1 MKKTISTLFTLLL
14 VLVLASCS
22 DSSKEIEGFKF
33 TGKGIFGE
41 IPLMFAENAQKIKE
55 GTIEDD
61 FSKYQ
66 KVMDEHQSFEVEC
79 EVMKG
84 ETITKGIIKFQKECN
99 TYYINHTGGYAR
111 YESRLSED
119 VRGAFDYGERI
130 HICGLDKDGVLVTNY
145 GPHNTYTIKCSIS
158 SYMLKSTKFG
168 ERNYKS
174 RIRKLYDWD
183 RNVKIV
189 VTNDEGLTTLRE
201 KSTEARMNNL
211 TDEEKT
217 IGKGDLA
224 AFELKGSVQ
233 SVVVKTEYDKVRY
246 NFDEEGKLISINGVQ
261 TNEWY
266 QNVERDEQ
274 GRLSAYTEGEYDM
287 VSSFKLVYGKNGF
300 LEKRITNDMGE
311 CVTTYTYNEAGFL
324 TSDHQVGEYTEMGAD
339 KPEKVDMKTTYKY
352 TGIDDHGNWTRRET
366 VPANDTE
373 GPIYE
378 ERSIIY
384 YD

>member
-22 DSSKEIEGFKF
+22 DSSNKEIEGYKF

-41 IPLMFAENAQKIKE
+41 IPSMFAENAQMTKE

-61 FSKYQ
+61 YSKYQ
-66 KVMDEHQSFEVEC
+66 KLLDERESFEVEC

-84 ETITKGIIKFQKECN
+84 KTITKGTINFKKDGNC
-99 TYYINHTGGYAR
+99 YINENGSSAR
-111 YESRLSED
+111 YASTLSED
-119 VRGAFDYGERI
+119 VKGAFDNGEKI
-130 HICGLDKDGVLVTNY
+130 HVCGLDKDGVLITNY
-145 GPHNTYTIKCSIS
+145 GPYNTYTLGGNFSGS
-158 SYMLKSTKFG
+158 GLKSASHG
-168 ERNYKS
+168 ERNYKRYIRRLYNMD
-174 RIRKLYDWD
+174 RI
-183 RNVKIV
+183 VKIV
-189 VTNDEGLTTLRE
+189 VTNDEGMTTICE
-201 KSTEARMNNL
+201 KSAEARMKNL
-211 TDEEKT
+211 TEEEKT

-224 AFELKGSVQ
+224 LFELKGNVQ
-233 SVVVKTEYDKVRY
+233 SAVVITAYDKVRY

-287 VSSFKLVYGKNGF
+287 VLSNKLVYGKNGF

-324 TSDHQVGEYTEMGAD
+324 TSDHLLGEYTEMGAD
-339 KPEKVDMKTTYKY
+339 KPEKLDVKTTYKY

-378 ERSIIY
+378 ERSITY

>member
-41 IPLMFAENAQKIKE
+41 IPLMFAENAQMTKE

-61 FSKYQ
+61 YSKYQ
-66 KVMDEHQSFEVEC
+66 KLLDERESFEVEC

-84 ETITKGIIKFQKECN
+84 KTITKGTINFKKDGNC
-99 TYYINHTGGYAR
+99 YINENGSSAR
-111 YESRLSED
+111 YASTLSED
-119 VRGAFDYGERI
+119 VKGAFDNGEKI
-130 HICGLDKDGVLVTNY
+130 HVCGLDKDGVLITNY
-145 GPHNTYTIKCSIS
+145 GPYNTYTLGGNFSGS
-158 SYMLKSTKFG
+158 GLKSASHG
-168 ERNYKS
+168 ERNYKRYIRRLYNMD
-174 RIRKLYDWD
+174 RI
-183 RNVKIV
+183 VKIV
-189 VTNDEGLTTLRE
+189 VTNDEGMTTICE
-201 KSTEARMNNL
+201 KSAEARMKNL
-211 TDEEKT
+211 TEEEKT

-224 AFELKGSVQ
+224 LFELKGNVQ
-233 SVVVKTEYDKVRY
+233 SAVVITAYDKVRY

-266 QNVERDEQ
+266 QNVERDDQ

-324 TSDHQVGEYTEMGAD
+324 TSDHLLGEYTEMGAD
-339 KPEKVDMKTTYKY
+339 KPEKVDVKTTYKY

-366 VPANDTE
+366 VPADDTE
-373 GPIYE
+373 GPVYE
-378 ERSIIY
+378 ARSIMY

>member
-41 IPLMFAENAQKIKE
+41 IPLMFAENAQMTKE

-61 FSKYQ
+61 YSKYQ
-66 KVMDEHQSFEVEC
+66 KLLDERESFEVEC

-84 ETITKGIIKFQKECN
+84 KTITKGTINFKKDGNC
-99 TYYINHTGGYAR
+99 YINENGSSAR
-111 YESRLSED
+111 YASTLSED
-119 VRGAFDYGERI
+119 VKGAFDNGEKI
-130 HICGLDKDGVLVTNY
+130 HVCGLDKDGVLVTNY
-145 GPHNTYTIKCSIS
+145 GPYNTYTLGGNFSGS
-158 SYMLKSTKFG
+158 GLKSASHG
-168 ERNYKS
+168 ERNYKRYIRRLYNMD
-174 RIRKLYDWD
+174 RI
-183 RNVKIV
+183 VKIV
-189 VTNDEGLTTLRE
+189 VTNDEGMTTICE
-201 KSTEARMNNL
+201 KSAEARMKNL
-211 TDEEKT
+211 TEEEKT

-224 AFELKGSVQ
+224 LFELKGNVQ
-233 SVVVKTEYDKVRY
+233 SAVVITAYDKVRY

-274 GRLSAYTEGEYDM
+274 GRISAYTEGEYDM
-287 VSSFKLVYGKNGF
+287 VSSFELIYGKNGF
-300 LEKRITNDMGE
+300 LEKRINNDMGE
-311 CVTTYTYNEAGFL
+311 CVTTYTYNEAGL
-324 TSDHQVGEYTEMGAD
+324 LASDHLVGEYTEMGAD
-339 KPEKVDMKTTYKY
+339 KPEKVDVKTTYKY

-366 VPANDTE
+366 VPADDTE
-373 GPIYE
+373 GPVYE
-378 ERSIIY
+378 ARSIMY

>member
-1 MKKTISTLFTLLL
+1 MFTLLL
-14 VLVLASCS
+14 VFVLASCS

-55 GTIEDD
+55 GTFEDD
-61 FSKYQ
+61 YSKYQ

-79 EVMKG
+79 DVMKG
-84 ETITKGIIKFQKECN
+84 KTITKGTINFKKDGNC
-99 TYYINHTGGYAR
+99 YINENGSSAR
-111 YESRLSED
+111 YASTLSED
-119 VRGAFDYGERI
+119 VKGAFDNGEKI
-130 HICGLDKDGVLVTNY
+130 HVCGLDKDGVLITNY
-145 GPHNTYTIKCSIS
+145 GPYNTYTLGGNFSGS
-158 SYMLKSTKFG
+158 GLKSASHG
-168 ERNYKS
+168 ERNYKRYIRRLYNMD
-174 RIRKLYDWD
+174 RI
-183 RNVKIV
+183 VKIV
-189 VTNDEGLTTLRE
+189 VTNDEGMTTICE
-201 KSTEARMNNL
+201 KSTEARMKNL
-211 TDEEKT
+211 TEEEKT

-224 AFELKGSVQ
+224 LFELKGNVQ
-233 SVVVKTEYDKVRY
+233 SAVVITAYDKVRY

-274 GRLSAYTEGEYDM
+274 GRISAYTEGEYDM

-324 TSDHQVGEYTEMGAD
+324 TSDHLLGEYTEMGAD
-339 KPEKVDMKTTYKY
+339 KPEKVDVKTTYKY

-366 VPANDTE
+366 VPADDTE
-373 GPIYE
+373 GPVYE
-378 ERSIIY
+378 ARSIMY

>member
-14 VLVLASCS
+14 VFVLASCS

-41 IPLMFAENAQKIKE
+41 IPLMFAENAQMTKE

-61 FSKYQ
+61 YSKYQ
-66 KVMDEHQSFEVEC
+66 KLLDERESFEVEC

-84 ETITKGIIKFQKECN
+84 KTITKGTINFKKDGNC
-99 TYYINHTGGYAR
+99 YINENGSSAR
-111 YESRLSED
+111 YASTLSED
-119 VRGAFDYGERI
+119 VKGAFDNGEKI
-130 HICGLDKDGVLVTNY
+130 HVCGLDKDGVLITNY
-145 GPHNTYTIKCSIS
+145 GPYNTYTLGGNFSGS
-158 SYMLKSTKFG
+158 GLKSASHG
-168 ERNYKS
+168 ERNYKRYIRRLYNMD
-174 RIRKLYDWD
+174 RI
-183 RNVKIV
+183 VKIV
-189 VTNDEGLTTLRE
+189 VTNDEGMTTICE
-201 KSTEARMNNL
+201 KSAEARMKNL
-211 TDEEKT
+211 TEEEKT

-224 AFELKGSVQ
+224 LFELKGNVQ
-233 SVVVKTEYDKVRY
+233 SAVVITAYDKVRY

-287 VSSFKLVYGKNGF
+287 VLSNKLIYGKNGF

-339 KPEKVDMKTTYKY
+339 KPEKVDVKNTYKY
-352 TGIDDHGNWTRRET
+352 KGIDDHGNWTRRET
-366 VPANDTE
+366 VPADDTE
-373 GPIYE
+373 EPIRVV
-378 ERSIIY
+378 RSIIY

>member
-55 GTIEDD
+55 GTFEDD
-61 FSKYQ
+61 YSKYQ
-66 KVMDEHQSFEVEC
+66 KVMDERESFEVEC

-84 ETITKGIIKFQKECN
+84 KTITKGTINFKKDGNC
-99 TYYINHTGGYAR
+99 YINENGSSAR
-111 YESRLSED
+111 YASTLSED
-119 VRGAFDYGERI
+119 VKGAFDNGEKI
-130 HICGLDKDGVLVTNY
+130 HVCGLDKDGVLITNY
-145 GPHNTYTIKCSIS
+145 GPYNTYTLGGNFSGS
-158 SYMLKSTKFG
+158 GLKSASHG
-168 ERNYKS
+168 ERNYKRYIRRLYNMD
-174 RIRKLYDWD
+174 RI
-183 RNVKIV
+183 VKIV
-189 VTNDEGLTTLRE
+189 VTNDEGMTTICE
-201 KSTEARMNNL
+201 KSAEARMKNL
-211 TDEEKT
+211 TEEEKT

-224 AFELKGSVQ
+224 LFELKGNVQ
-233 SVVVKTEYDKVRY
+233 SAVVITAYDKVRY

-287 VSSFKLVYGKNGF
+287 VSSFKLIYGKNGF

-378 ERSIIY
+378 ERSITY

>member
-1 MKKTISTLFTLLL
+1 
-14 VLVLASCS
+14 
-22 DSSKEIEGFKF
+22 
-33 TGKGIFGE
+33 
-41 IPLMFAENAQKIKE
+41 MFAENAQKIKE
-55 GTIEDD
+55 GTFEDD
-61 FSKYQ
+61 YSKYQ

-130 HICGLDKDGVLVTNY
+130 HVCGLDKDGVLVTNY

-183 RNVKIV
+183 RIVKIV

-287 VSSFKLVYGKNGF
+287 VLSNKLIYGKNGF

-339 KPEKVDMKTTYKY
+339 KPEKVDVKNTYKY
-352 TGIDDHGNWTRRET
+352 KGIDDHGNWTRRET
-366 VPANDTE
+366 VPADDTE
-373 GPIYE
+373 EPIRVV
-378 ERSIIY
+378 RSIIY

>member
-41 IPLMFAENAQKIKE
+41 IPLMFAENAQMTKE

-61 FSKYQ
+61 YSKYQ
-66 KVMDEHQSFEVEC
+66 KLLDERESFEVEC

-84 ETITKGIIKFQKECN
+84 KTITKGTINFKKDGNC
-99 TYYINHTGGYAR
+99 YINENGSSAR
-111 YESRLSED
+111 YASTLSED
-119 VRGAFDYGERI
+119 VKGAFDNGEKI
-130 HICGLDKDGVLVTNY
+130 HVCGLDKDGVLITNY
-145 GPHNTYTIKCSIS
+145 GPYNTYTLGGNFSGS
-158 SYMLKSTKFG
+158 GLKSASHG
-168 ERNYKS
+168 ERNYKRYIRRLYNMD
-174 RIRKLYDWD
+174 RI
-183 RNVKIV
+183 VKIV
-189 VTNDEGLTTLRE
+189 VTNDEGMTTICE
-201 KSTEARMNNL
+201 KSAEARMKNL
-211 TDEEKT
+211 TEEEKT

-224 AFELKGSVQ
+224 LFELKGNVQ
-233 SVVVKTEYDKVRY
+233 SAVVITAYDKVRY
-246 NFDEEGKLISINGVQ
+246 NFNEEGKLISINGVQ

-274 GRLSAYTEGEYDM
+274 GRISAYTEGEYDM
-287 VSSFKLVYGKNGF
+287 VLSNKLIYGKNGF

-339 KPEKVDMKTTYKY
+339 KPEKVDVKNTYKY
-352 TGIDDHGNWTRRET
+352 KGIDDHGNWTRRET
-366 VPANDTE
+366 VPADDTE
-373 GPIYE
+373 EPIRVV
-378 ERSIIY
+378 RSIIY

>member
-41 IPLMFAENAQKIKE
+41 IPSMFAENAQMTKE

-61 FSKYQ
+61 YSKYQ
-66 KVMDEHQSFEVEC
+66 KLLDERESFEVEC

-84 ETITKGIIKFQKECN
+84 KTITKGTINFKKDGN
-99 TYYINHTGGYAR
+99 SYINENGSSAR
-111 YESRLSED
+111 YASTLSED
-119 VRGAFDYGERI
+119 VKGAFDNGEKI
-130 HICGLDKDGVLVTNY
+130 HVCGLDKDGVLITNY
-145 GPHNTYTIKCSIS
+145 GPYNTYTLGGNFSGS
-158 SYMLKSTKFG
+158 GLKSASHG
-168 ERNYKS
+168 ERNYKRYIRRLYNMD
-174 RIRKLYDWD
+174 RI
-183 RNVKIV
+183 VKIV
-189 VTNDEGLTTLRE
+189 VTNDEGMTTICE
-201 KSTEARMNNL
+201 KSAEARMKNL
-211 TDEEKT
+211 TEEEKT

-224 AFELKGSVQ
+224 LFELKGNVQ
-233 SVVVKTEYDKVRY
+233 SAVVITAYDKVRY

-274 GRLSAYTEGEYDM
+274 GRISAYTEGEYDM

-339 KPEKVDMKTTYKY
+339 KPEKVDVKTTYKY

-366 VPANDTE
+366 VPADDTE
-373 GPIYE
+373 GPVYE
-378 ERSIIY
+378 ARSIMY

>member
-14 VLVLASCS
+14 VFVLASCS

-55 GTIEDD
+55 GTFEDD
-61 FSKYQ
+61 YSKFQ

-84 ETITKGIIKFQKECN
+84 KTITKGTINFKKDGNC
-99 TYYINHTGGYAR
+99 YINENGSSAR
-111 YESRLSED
+111 YASTLSED
-119 VRGAFDYGERI
+119 VKGALDNGEKI
-130 HICGLDKDGVLVTNY
+130 HVCGLDKDGVLITNY
-145 GPHNTYTIKCSIS
+145 GPYNTYTLGGNFSGS
-158 SYMLKSTKFG
+158 GLKSASHG
-168 ERNYKS
+168 ERNYKRYIRRLYNMD
-174 RIRKLYDWD
+174 RI
-183 RNVKIV
+183 VKIV
-189 VTNDEGLTTLRE
+189 VTNDEGMTTICE
-201 KSTEARMNNL
+201 KSAEARMKNL
-211 TDEEKT
+211 TEEEKT

-224 AFELKGSVQ
+224 LFELKGNVQ
-233 SVVVKTEYDKVRY
+233 SAVVITAYDKVRY

-274 GRLSAYTEGEYDM
+274 GRISAYTEGEYDM

-324 TSDHQVGEYTEMGAD
+324 TSDHLLGEYTEMGAD
-339 KPEKVDMKTTYKY
+339 KPEKVDVKTTYKY

-366 VPANDTE
+366 VPADDTE
-373 GPIYE
+373 GPVYE
-378 ERSIIY
+378 ARSIMY

>member
-41 IPLMFAENAQKIKE
+41 IPSMFAENAQMTKE

-61 FSKYQ
+61 YSKYQ
-66 KVMDEHQSFEVEC
+66 KLLDERESFEVEC

-84 ETITKGIIKFQKECN
+84 KTITKGTINFKKDGNC
-99 TYYINHTGGYAR
+99 YINENGSSAR
-111 YESRLSED
+111 YASTLSED
-119 VRGAFDYGERI
+119 VKGAFDNGEKI
-130 HICGLDKDGVLVTNY
+130 HVCGLDKDGVLITNY
-145 GPHNTYTIKCSIS
+145 GPYNTYTLGGNFSGS
-158 SYMLKSTKFG
+158 GLKSASHG
-168 ERNYKS
+168 ERNYKRYIRRLYNMD
-174 RIRKLYDWD
+174 RI
-183 RNVKIV
+183 VKIV
-189 VTNDEGLTTLRE
+189 VTNDEGMTTICE
-201 KSTEARMNNL
+201 KSAEARMKNL
-211 TDEEKT
+211 TEEEKT

-224 AFELKGSVQ
+224 LFELKGNVQ
-233 SVVVKTEYDKVRY
+233 SAVVITAYDKVRY
-246 NFDEEGKLISINGVQ
+246 NFDEEGKLISINGIQ

-274 GRLSAYTEGEYDM
+274 GRISAYTEGEYDM

-324 TSDHQVGEYTEMGAD
+324 TSDHLLGEYTEMGAD
-339 KPEKVDMKTTYKY
+339 KPEKVDVKTTYKY

-366 VPANDTE
+366 VPADDTE
-373 GPIYE
+373 GPVYE
-378 ERSIIY
+378 ARSIMY

>member
-22 DSSKEIEGFKF
+22 DSFKEIEGFKF

-41 IPLMFAENAQKIKE
+41 IPSMFAENAQKIKE
-55 GTIEDD
+55 GTFEDD
-61 FSKYQ
+61 YSKYQ
-66 KVMDEHQSFEVEC
+66 KLLDERESFEVEC

-84 ETITKGIIKFQKECN
+84 KTITKGTINFKKDGNC
-99 TYYINHTGGYAR
+99 YINENGSSAR
-111 YESRLSED
+111 YASTLSED
-119 VRGAFDYGERI
+119 VKGAFDNGEKI
-130 HICGLDKDGVLVTNY
+130 HVCGLDKDGVLITNY
-145 GPHNTYTIKCSIS
+145 GPYNTYTLGGNFSGS
-158 SYMLKSTKFG
+158 GLKSASHG
-168 ERNYKS
+168 ERNYKRYIRRLYNMD
-174 RIRKLYDWD
+174 RI
-183 RNVKIV
+183 VKIV
-189 VTNDEGLTTLRE
+189 VTNDEGMTTICE
-201 KSTEARMNNL
+201 KSAEARMKNL
-211 TDEEKT
+211 TEEEKT

-224 AFELKGSVQ
+224 LFELKGNVQ
-233 SVVVKTEYDKVRY
+233 SAVVITAYDKVRY

-274 GRLSAYTEGEYDM
+274 GRISAYTEGEYDM
-287 VSSFKLVYGKNGF
+287 VSPFKLVYGKNGF

-324 TSDHQVGEYTEMGAD
+324 TSDHLLGEYTEMGAD
-339 KPEKVDMKTTYKY
+339 KPEKVDVKTTYKY

-366 VPANDTE
+366 VPADDTE
-373 GPIYE
+373 GPVYE
-378 ERSIIY
+378 ARSIMY

>member
-41 IPLMFAENAQKIKE
+41 IPSMFAENAQMTKE

-61 FSKYQ
+61 YSKYQ
-66 KVMDEHQSFEVEC
+66 KLLDERESFEVEC

-84 ETITKGIIKFQKECN
+84 KTITKGTINFKKDGNC
-99 TYYINHTGGYAR
+99 YINENGSSAR
-111 YESRLSED
+111 YASTLSED
-119 VRGAFDYGERI
+119 VKGAFDNGEKI
-130 HICGLDKDGVLVTNY
+130 HVCGLDKDGVLITNY
-145 GPHNTYTIKCSIS
+145 GPYNTYTLGGNFSGS
-158 SYMLKSTKFG
+158 GLKSASHG
-168 ERNYKS
+168 ERNYKRYIRRLYNMD
-174 RIRKLYDWD
+174 RI
-183 RNVKIV
+183 VKIV
-189 VTNDEGLTTLRE
+189 VTNDEGMTTICE
-201 KSTEARMNNL
+201 KSAEARMKNL
-211 TDEEKT
+211 TEEEKT

-224 AFELKGSVQ
+224 LFELKGNVQ
-233 SVVVKTEYDKVRY
+233 SAVVITAYDKVRY

-274 GRLSAYTEGEYDM
+274 GRISAYTEGEYNM

-324 TSDHQVGEYTEMGAD
+324 TSDHLLGEYTEMGAD
-339 KPEKVDMKTTYKY
+339 KPEKVDVKTTYKY

-366 VPANDTE
+366 VPADDTE
-373 GPIYE
+373 GPVYE
-378 ERSIIY
+378 ARSIMY

>member
-41 IPLMFAENAQKIKE
+41 IPSMFAENAQMTKE

-61 FSKYQ
+61 YSKYQ
-66 KVMDEHQSFEVEC
+66 KLLDERESFEVEC

-84 ETITKGIIKFQKECN
+84 KTITKGTINFKKDGNC
-99 TYYINHTGGYAR
+99 YINENGSSAR
-111 YESRLSED
+111 YASTLSED
-119 VRGAFDYGERI
+119 VKGAFDNGEKI
-130 HICGLDKDGVLVTNY
+130 HVCGLDKDGVLITNY
-145 GPHNTYTIKCSIS
+145 GPYNTYTLGGNFSGS
-158 SYMLKSTKFG
+158 GLKSASHG
-168 ERNYKS
+168 ERNYKRYIRRLYNMD
-174 RIRKLYDWD
+174 RI
-183 RNVKIV
+183 VKIV
-189 VTNDEGLTTLRE
+189 VTNDEGMTTICE
-201 KSTEARMNNL
+201 KSAEARMKNL
-211 TDEEKT
+211 TEEEKT

-224 AFELKGSVQ
+224 LFELKGNVQ
-233 SVVVKTEYDKVRY
+233 SAVVITAYDKVRY

-266 QNVERDEQ
+266 QNVERDDQ

-324 TSDHQVGEYTEMGAD
+324 TSDHLLGEYTEMGAD
-339 KPEKVDMKTTYKY
+339 KPEKVDVKTTYKY

-366 VPANDTE
+366 VPADDTE
-373 GPIYE
+373 GPVYE
-378 ERSIIY
+378 ARSIMY

>member
-61 FSKYQ
+61 YSKYQ
-66 KVMDEHQSFEVEC
+66 KLLDERESFEVEC

-84 ETITKGIIKFQKECN
+84 KTITKVTINFKKDGN
-99 TYYINHTGGYAR
+99 SYINENGSSAR
-111 YESRLSED
+111 YASTLSED
-119 VRGAFDYGERI
+119 VKGAFDNGEKI
-130 HICGLDKDGVLVTNY
+130 HVCGLDKDGVLITNY
-145 GPHNTYTIKCSIS
+145 GPYNTYTLGGNFSGS
-158 SYMLKSTKFG
+158 GLKSASHG
-168 ERNYKS
+168 ERNYKRYIRRLYNMD
-174 RIRKLYDWD
+174 RI
-183 RNVKIV
+183 VKIV
-189 VTNDEGLTTLRE
+189 VTNDEGMTTICE
-201 KSTEARMNNL
+201 KSAEARMKNL
-211 TDEEKT
+211 TEEEKT

-224 AFELKGSVQ
+224 LFELKGNVQ
-233 SVVVKTEYDKVRY
+233 SAVVITAYDKVRY
-246 NFDEEGKLISINGVQ
+246 NFDEDGKLISINGVQ

-274 GRLSAYTEGEYDM
+274 GRISAYTEGEYDM

-324 TSDHQVGEYTEMGAD
+324 TSDHLLGEYTEMGAD
-339 KPEKVDMKTTYKY
+339 KPEKVDVKTTYKY

-366 VPANDTE
+366 VPADDTE
-373 GPIYE
+373 GPVYE
-378 ERSIIY
+378 ARSIMY

>member
-61 FSKYQ
+61 YSKYQ

-84 ETITKGIIKFQKECN
+84 ETITKGTINFKKDGNC
-99 TYYINHTGGYAR
+99 YINENGSSAR
-111 YESRLSED
+111 YASTLSED
-119 VRGAFDYGERI
+119 VKGAFDNGEKI
-130 HICGLDKDGVLVTNY
+130 HVCGLDKDGVLITNY
-145 GPHNTYTIKCSIS
+145 GPYNTYTLGGNFSGS
-158 SYMLKSTKFG
+158 GLKSASHG
-168 ERNYKS
+168 ERNYKRYIRRLYNMD
-174 RIRKLYDWD
+174 RI
-183 RNVKIV
+183 VKIV
-189 VTNDEGLTTLRE
+189 VTNDEGMTTICE
-201 KSTEARMNNL
+201 KSAEARMKNL
-211 TDEEKT
+211 TEEEKT

-224 AFELKGSVQ
+224 LFELKGNVQ
-233 SVVVKTEYDKVRY
+233 SAVVITAYDKVRY

-274 GRLSAYTEGEYDM
+274 GRISAYTEGEYDM

-324 TSDHQVGEYTEMGAD
+324 TSDHLLGEYTEMGAD
-339 KPEKVDMKTTYKY
+339 KPEKVDVKTTYKY

-366 VPANDTE
+366 VPADDTE
-373 GPIYE
+373 GPVYE
-378 ERSIIY
+378 ARSIMY

>member
-14 VLVLASCS
+14 MLVLASCS

-41 IPLMFAENAQKIKE
+41 IPSMFAENAQMTKE

-61 FSKYQ
+61 YSKYQ
-66 KVMDEHQSFEVEC
+66 KLLDERESFEVEC

-84 ETITKGIIKFQKECN
+84 KTITKGTINFKKDGN
-99 TYYINHTGGYAR
+99 SYINENGSSAR
-111 YESRLSED
+111 YASTLSED
-119 VRGAFDYGERI
+119 VKGAFDNGEKI
-130 HICGLDKDGVLVTNY
+130 HVCGLDKDGVLITNY
-145 GPHNTYTIKCSIS
+145 GPYNTYTLGGNFSGS
-158 SYMLKSTKFG
+158 GLKSASHG
-168 ERNYKS
+168 ERNYKRYIRRLYNMD
-174 RIRKLYDWD
+174 RI
-183 RNVKIV
+183 VKIV

-201 KSTEARMNNL
+201 KSTEARMKNL

-287 VSSFKLVYGKNGF
+287 VLSNKLIYGKNGF

-339 KPEKVDMKTTYKY
+339 KPEKVDVKNTYKY
-352 TGIDDHGNWTRRET
+352 KGIDDHGNWTRRET
-366 VPANDTE
+366 VPADDTE
-373 GPIYE
+373 EPIRVV
-378 ERSIIY
+378 RSIIY

>member
-41 IPLMFAENAQKIKE
+41 IPSMFAENAQMTKE

-61 FSKYQ
+61 YSKYQ
-66 KVMDEHQSFEVEC
+66 KLLDERESFEVEC

-84 ETITKGIIKFQKECN
+84 KTITKGTINFKKDGNC
-99 TYYINHTGGYAR
+99 YINENGSSAR
-111 YESRLSED
+111 YASTLSED
-119 VRGAFDYGERI
+119 VKGAFDNGEKI
-130 HICGLDKDGVLVTNY
+130 HVCGLDKDGVLITNY
-145 GPHNTYTIKCSIS
+145 GPYNTYTLGGNFSGS
-158 SYMLKSTKFG
+158 GLKSASHG
-168 ERNYKS
+168 ERNYKRYIRRLYNID
-174 RIRKLYDWD
+174 RI
-183 RNVKIV
+183 VKIV
-189 VTNDEGLTTLRE
+189 VTNDEGMTTICE
-201 KSTEARMNNL
+201 KSAEARMKNL
-211 TDEEKT
+211 TEEEKT

-224 AFELKGSVQ
+224 LFELKGNVQ
-233 SVVVKTEYDKVRY
+233 SAVVITAYDKVRY

-274 GRLSAYTEGEYDM
+274 GRISAYTEGEYDM

-324 TSDHQVGEYTEMGAD
+324 TSDHLLGEYTEMGAD
-339 KPEKVDMKTTYKY
+339 KPEKVDVKTTYKY

-366 VPANDTE
+366 VPADDTE
-373 GPIYE
+373 GPVYE
-378 ERSIIY
+378 ARSIMY

>member
-22 DSSKEIEGFKF
+22 NSSKEIEGFKF

-41 IPLMFAENAQKIKE
+41 IPLMFAENAQMTKE

-61 FSKYQ
+61 YSKYQ
-66 KVMDEHQSFEVEC
+66 KLLDERESFEVEC

-84 ETITKGIIKFQKECN
+84 KTITKGTINFKKDGNC
-99 TYYINHTGGYAR
+99 YINENGSSAR
-111 YESRLSED
+111 YASTLSED
-119 VRGAFDYGERI
+119 VKGAFDNGEKI
-130 HICGLDKDGVLVTNY
+130 HVCGLDKDGVLITNY
-145 GPHNTYTIKCSIS
+145 GPYNTYTLGGNFSGS
-158 SYMLKSTKFG
+158 GLKSASHG
-168 ERNYKS
+168 ERNYKRYIRRLYNMD
-174 RIRKLYDWD
+174 RI
-183 RNVKIV
+183 VKIV
-189 VTNDEGLTTLRE
+189 VTNDEGMTTICE
-201 KSTEARMNNL
+201 KSAEARMKNL
-211 TDEEKT
+211 TEEEKT

-224 AFELKGSVQ
+224 LFELKGNVQ
-233 SVVVKTEYDKVRY
+233 SAVVITAYDKVRY

-274 GRLSAYTEGEYDM
+274 GRISAYTEGEYDM
-287 VSSFKLVYGKNGF
+287 VSPFKLVYGKNGF

-324 TSDHQVGEYTEMGAD
+324 TSDHLLGEYTEMGAD
-339 KPEKVDMKTTYKY
+339 KPEKVDVKTTYKY

-366 VPANDTE
+366 VPADDTE
-373 GPIYE
+373 GPVYE
-378 ERSIIY
+378 ARSIMY

>member
-14 VLVLASCS
+14 VFVLASCS

-55 GTIEDD
+55 GTFEDD
-61 FSKYQ
+61 YSKYQ
-66 KVMDEHQSFEVEC
+66 KLLDERESFEVEC

-84 ETITKGIIKFQKECN
+84 KTITKGTINFKKDGNC
-99 TYYINHTGGYAR
+99 YINENGSSAR
-111 YESRLSED
+111 YASTLSED
-119 VRGAFDYGERI
+119 VKGAFDNGEKI
-130 HICGLDKDGVLVTNY
+130 HVCGLDKDGVLITNY
-145 GPHNTYTIKCSIS
+145 GPYNTYTLGGNFSGS
-158 SYMLKSTKFG
+158 GLKSASHG
-168 ERNYKS
+168 ERNYKRYIRRLYNMD
-174 RIRKLYDWD
+174 RI
-183 RNVKIV
+183 VKIV
-189 VTNDEGLTTLRE
+189 VTNDEGMTTICE
-201 KSTEARMNNL
+201 KSAEARMKNL
-211 TDEEKT
+211 TEEEKT

-224 AFELKGSVQ
+224 LFELKGNVQ
-233 SVVVKTEYDKVRY
+233 SAVVITAYDKVRY

-274 GRLSAYTEGEYDM
+274 GRISAYTEGEYDM

-324 TSDHQVGEYTEMGAD
+324 TSDHLLGEYTEMGAD

-378 ERSIIY
+378 EHSITY

>member
-22 DSSKEIEGFKF
+22 DSFKEIEGFKF

-55 GTIEDD
+55 GTFEDD
-61 FSKYQ
+61 YSKYQ
-66 KVMDEHQSFEVEC
+66 KVMDERESFEVEC

-84 ETITKGIIKFQKECN
+84 KTITKGTINFKKDGNC
-99 TYYINHTGGYAR
+99 YINENGSSAR
-111 YESRLSED
+111 YASTLSED
-119 VRGAFDYGERI
+119 VKGAFDNGEKI
-130 HICGLDKDGVLVTNY
+130 HVCGLDKDGVLITNY
-145 GPHNTYTIKCSIS
+145 GPYNTYTLGGNFSGS
-158 SYMLKSTKFG
+158 GLKSASHG
-168 ERNYKS
+168 ERNYKRYIRRLYNMD
-174 RIRKLYDWD
+174 RI
-183 RNVKIV
+183 VKIV
-189 VTNDEGLTTLRE
+189 VTNDEGMTTICE
-201 KSTEARMNNL
+201 KSAEARMKNL
-211 TDEEKT
+211 TEEEKT

-224 AFELKGSVQ
+224 LFELKGNVQ
-233 SVVVKTEYDKVRY
+233 SAVVITAYDKVRY
-246 NFDEEGKLISINGVQ
+246 NFDEEGKLISINGVK

-274 GRLSAYTEGEYDM
+274 GRISAYTEGEYDM

-324 TSDHQVGEYTEMGAD
+324 TSDHLLGEYTEMGAD
-339 KPEKVDMKTTYKY
+339 KPEKVDVKTTYKY

-366 VPANDTE
+366 VPADDTE
-373 GPIYE
+373 GPVYE
-378 ERSIIY
+378 ARSIMY

>member
-61 FSKYQ
+61 YSKYQ
-66 KVMDEHQSFEVEC
+66 KLLDERESFEVEC

-84 ETITKGIIKFQKECN
+84 KTITKGTINFKKDGN
-99 TYYINHTGGYAR
+99 SYINENGSSAR
-111 YESRLSED
+111 YASTLSED
-119 VRGAFDYGERI
+119 VKGAFDNGEKI
-130 HICGLDKDGVLVTNY
+130 HVCGLDKDGVLITNY
-145 GPHNTYTIKCSIS
+145 GPYNTYTLGGNFSGS
-158 SYMLKSTKFG
+158 GLKSASHG
-168 ERNYKS
+168 ERNYKRYIRRLYNMD
-174 RIRKLYDWD
+174 RI
-183 RNVKIV
+183 VKIV
-189 VTNDEGLTTLRE
+189 VTNDEGMTTICE
-201 KSTEARMNNL
+201 KSAEARMKNL
-211 TDEEKT
+211 TEEEKT

-224 AFELKGSVQ
+224 LFELKGNVQ
-233 SVVVKTEYDKVRY
+233 SAVVITAYDKVRY

-274 GRLSAYTEGEYDM
+274 GRISAYTEGEYDM

-339 KPEKVDMKTTYKY
+339 KPEKVDVKNTYKY

-366 VPANDTE
+366 VPADDTE
-373 GPIYE
+373 GPVYE
-378 ERSIIY
+378 ARSIMY

>member
-14 VLVLASCS
+14 VFVLASCS

-55 GTIEDD
+55 GTFEDD
-61 FSKYQ
+61 YSKYQ
-66 KVMDEHQSFEVEC
+66 KLLDERESFEVEC

-84 ETITKGIIKFQKECN
+84 KTITKGTINFKKDGNC
-99 TYYINHTGGYAR
+99 YINENGSSAR
-111 YESRLSED
+111 YASTLSED
-119 VRGAFDYGERI
+119 VKGAFDNGEKI
-130 HICGLDKDGVLVTNY
+130 HVCGLDKDGVLITNY
-145 GPHNTYTIKCSIS
+145 GPYNTYTLGGNFSGS
-158 SYMLKSTKFG
+158 GLKSASHG
-168 ERNYKS
+168 ERNYKRYIRRLYNMD
-174 RIRKLYDWD
+174 RI
-183 RNVKIV
+183 VKIV
-189 VTNDEGLTTLRE
+189 VTNDEGMTTICE
-201 KSTEARMNNL
+201 KSAEARMKNL
-211 TDEEKT
+211 TEEEKT

-224 AFELKGSVQ
+224 LFELKGNVQ
-233 SVVVKTEYDKVRY
+233 SAVVITAYDKVRY

-274 GRLSAYTEGEYDM
+274 GRISAYTEGEYDM

-324 TSDHQVGEYTEMGAD
+324 TSDHLLGEYTEMGAD
-339 KPEKVDMKTTYKY
+339 KPEKVDVKTTYKY

-373 GPIYE
+373 GPVYE
-378 ERSIIY
+378 ARSIMY

>member
-41 IPLMFAENAQKIKE
+41 IPSMFAENAQMTKE

-61 FSKYQ
+61 YSKYQ
-66 KVMDEHQSFEVEC
+66 KLLDERESFEVEC

-84 ETITKGIIKFQKECN
+84 KTITKGTINFKKDGNC
-99 TYYINHTGGYAR
+99 YINENGSSAR
-111 YESRLSED
+111 YASTLSED
-119 VRGAFDYGERI
+119 VKGAFDNGEKI
-130 HICGLDKDGVLVTNY
+130 HVCGLDKDGVLITNY
-145 GPHNTYTIKCSIS
+145 GPYNTYTLGGNFSGS
-158 SYMLKSTKFG
+158 GLKSASHG
-168 ERNYKS
+168 ERNYKRYIRRLYNMD
-174 RIRKLYDWD
+174 RI
-183 RNVKIV
+183 VKIV
-189 VTNDEGLTTLRE
+189 VTNDEGMTTICE
-201 KSTEARMNNL
+201 KSAEARMKNL
-211 TDEEKT
+211 TEEEKT

-224 AFELKGSVQ
+224 LFELKGNVQ
-233 SVVVKTEYDKVRY
+233 SAVVITAYDKVRY

-274 GRLSAYTEGEYDM
+274 GRISAYTEGEYDM

-324 TSDHQVGEYTEMGAD
+324 TSDHLLGEYTEMGAD
-339 KPEKVDMKTTYKY
+339 KPEKVDVKTTYKY

-366 VPANDTE
+366 VPADDTE
-373 GPIYE
+373 GPVYE
-378 ERSIIY
+378 ARSIMY
-384 YD
+384 ND

>member
-41 IPLMFAENAQKIKE
+41 IPSMFAENAQMTKE

-61 FSKYQ
+61 YSKYQ
-66 KVMDEHQSFEVEC
+66 KLLDERESFEVEC

-84 ETITKGIIKFQKECN
+84 KTITKGTINFKKDGNC
-99 TYYINHTGGYAR
+99 YINENGSSAR
-111 YESRLSED
+111 YASTLSED
-119 VRGAFDYGERI
+119 VKGAFDNGEKI
-130 HICGLDKDGVLVTNY
+130 HVCGLDKDGVLITNY
-145 GPHNTYTIKCSIS
+145 GPYNTYTLGGNFSGS
-158 SYMLKSTKFG
+158 GLKSASHG
-168 ERNYKS
+168 ERNYKRYIRRLYNMD
-174 RIRKLYDWD
+174 RI
-183 RNVKIV
+183 VKIV
-189 VTNDEGLTTLRE
+189 VTNDEGMTTICE
-201 KSTEARMNNL
+201 KSAEARMKNL
-211 TDEEKT
+211 TEEEKT

-224 AFELKGSVQ
+224 LFELKGNVQ
-233 SVVVKTEYDKVRY
+233 SAVVITAYDKVRY

-274 GRLSAYTEGEYDM
+274 GRISAYTEGEYDM
-287 VSSFKLVYGKNGF
+287 VSSFKLIYGKNGF
-300 LEKRITNDMGE
+300 LEKRINNDMGE

-324 TSDHQVGEYTEMGAD
+324 TSDHLLGEYTEMGAD

-366 VPANDTE
+366 VPADDTE
-373 GPIYE
+373 GPVYE
-378 ERSIIY
+378 ARSIMY

>member
-55 GTIEDD
+55 GTFEDD
-61 FSKYQ
+61 YSKYQ
-66 KVMDEHQSFEVEC
+66 KVMDERESFEVEC

-84 ETITKGIIKFQKECN
+84 ETITKGTINFKKDGNC
-99 TYYINHTGGYAR
+99 YINENGSSAR
-111 YESRLSED
+111 YASTLSED
-119 VRGAFDYGERI
+119 VKGAFDNGEKI
-130 HICGLDKDGVLVTNY
+130 HVCGLDKDGVLITNY
-145 GPHNTYTIKCSIS
+145 GPYNTYTLGGNFSGS
-158 SYMLKSTKFG
+158 GLKSASHG
-168 ERNYKS
+168 ERNYKRYIRRLYNMD
-174 RIRKLYDWD
+174 RI
-183 RNVKIV
+183 VKIV
-189 VTNDEGLTTLRE
+189 VTNDEGMTTICE
-201 KSTEARMNNL
+201 KSAEARMKNL
-211 TDEEKT
+211 TEEEKT

-224 AFELKGSVQ
+224 LFELKGNVQ
-233 SVVVKTEYDKVRY
+233 SAVVITAYDKVRY

-274 GRLSAYTEGEYDM
+274 GRISAYTEGEYDM
-287 VSSFKLVYGKNGF
+287 VSPFKLVYGKNGF

-324 TSDHQVGEYTEMGAD
+324 TSDHLLGEYTEMGAD
-339 KPEKVDMKTTYKY
+339 KPEKVDVKTTYKY

-366 VPANDTE
+366 VPADDTE
-373 GPIYE
+373 GPVYE
-378 ERSIIY
+378 ARSIMY

>member
-61 FSKYQ
+61 YSKYQ
-66 KVMDEHQSFEVEC
+66 KLLDERESFEVEC

-84 ETITKGIIKFQKECN
+84 KTITKGTINFKKDGN
-99 TYYINHTGGYAR
+99 SYINENGSSAR
-111 YESRLSED
+111 YASTLSED
-119 VRGAFDYGERI
+119 VKGAFDNGEKI
-130 HICGLDKDGVLVTNY
+130 HVCGLDKDGVLITNY
-145 GPHNTYTIKCSIS
+145 GPYNTYTLGGNFSGS
-158 SYMLKSTKFG
+158 GLKSASHG
-168 ERNYKS
+168 ERNYKRYVRRLYNMD
-174 RIRKLYDWD
+174 RI
-183 RNVKIV
+183 VKIV
-189 VTNDEGLTTLRE
+189 VTNDEGMTTICE
-201 KSTEARMNNL
+201 KSAEARMKNL
-211 TDEEKT
+211 TEEEKT

-224 AFELKGSVQ
+224 LFELKGNVQ
-233 SVVVKTEYDKVRY
+233 SAVVITAYDKVRY

-274 GRLSAYTEGEYDM
+274 GRISAYTEGEYDM

-324 TSDHQVGEYTEMGAD
+324 TSDHLLGEYTEMGAD
-339 KPEKVDMKTTYKY
+339 KPEKVDVKTTYKY

-366 VPANDTE
+366 VPADDTE
-373 GPIYE
+373 GPVYE
-378 ERSIIY
+378 ARSIMY

>member
-41 IPLMFAENAQKIKE
+41 IPSMFAENAQMTKE

-61 FSKYQ
+61 YSKYQ
-66 KVMDEHQSFEVEC
+66 KLLDERESFEVEC

-84 ETITKGIIKFQKECN
+84 KTITKGTINFKKDGNC
-99 TYYINHTGGYAR
+99 YINENGSSAR
-111 YESRLSED
+111 YASTLSED
-119 VRGAFDYGERI
+119 VKGAFDNGEKI
-130 HICGLDKDGVLVTNY
+130 HVCGLDKDGVLVTNY
-145 GPHNTYTIKCSIS
+145 GPYNTYTLGGNFSGS
-158 SYMLKSTKFG
+158 GLKSASHG
-168 ERNYKS
+168 ERNYKRYIRRLYNMD
-174 RIRKLYDWD
+174 RI
-183 RNVKIV
+183 VKIV
-189 VTNDEGLTTLRE
+189 VTNDEGMTTICE
-201 KSTEARMNNL
+201 KSAEARMKNL
-211 TDEEKT
+211 TEEEKT

-224 AFELKGSVQ
+224 LFELKGNVQ
-233 SVVVKTEYDKVRY
+233 SAVVITAYDKVRY

-274 GRLSAYTEGEYDM
+274 GRISAYTEGEYDM

-324 TSDHQVGEYTEMGAD
+324 TSDHLLGEYTEMGAD
-339 KPEKVDMKTTYKY
+339 KPEKVDVKTTYKY

-366 VPANDTE
+366 VPADDTE
-373 GPIYE
+373 GPVYE
-378 ERSIIY
+378 ARSIMY

>member
-14 VLVLASCS
+14 VFVLASCS

-55 GTIEDD
+55 GTFEDD
-61 FSKYQ
+61 YSKYQ

-84 ETITKGIIKFQKECN
+84 KTITKGTINFKKDGNC
-99 TYYINHTGGYAR
+99 YINENGSSAR
-111 YESRLSED
+111 YASTLSED
-119 VRGAFDYGERI
+119 VKGAFDNGEKI
-130 HICGLDKDGVLVTNY
+130 HVCGLDKDGVLITNY
-145 GPHNTYTIKCSIS
+145 GPYNTYTLGGNFSGS
-158 SYMLKSTKFG
+158 GLKSASHG
-168 ERNYKS
+168 ERNYKRYIRRLYNMD
-174 RIRKLYDWD
+174 RI
-183 RNVKIV
+183 VKIV
-189 VTNDEGLTTLRE
+189 VTNDEGMTTICE
-201 KSTEARMNNL
+201 KSAEARMKNL
-211 TDEEKT
+211 TEEEKT

-224 AFELKGSVQ
+224 LFELKGNVQ
-233 SVVVKTEYDKVRY
+233 SAVVITAYDKVRY
-246 NFDEEGKLISINGVQ
+246 NFDEEGMLISINGVQ

-274 GRLSAYTEGEYDM
+274 GRISAYTEGEYDM

-324 TSDHQVGEYTEMGAD
+324 TSDHLLGEYTEMGAD
-339 KPEKVDMKTTYKY
+339 KPEKVDVKTTYKY

-366 VPANDTE
+366 VPADDTE

-378 ERSIIY
+378 ERSITY

>member
-61 FSKYQ
+61 YSKYQ

-84 ETITKGIIKFQKECN
+84 KTITKGTINFKKDGN
-99 TYYINHTGGYAR
+99 SYINENGSSAR
-111 YESRLSED
+111 YASTLSED
-119 VRGAFDYGERI
+119 VKGAFDNGEKI
-130 HICGLDKDGVLVTNY
+130 HVCGLDKDGVLITNY
-145 GPHNTYTIKCSIS
+145 GPYNTYTLGGNFSGS
-158 SYMLKSTKFG
+158 GLKSASHG
-168 ERNYKS
+168 ERNYKRYLRRLYNMD
-174 RIRKLYDWD
+174 RI
-183 RNVKIV
+183 VKIV
-189 VTNDEGLTTLRE
+189 VTNDEGMTTICE
-201 KSTEARMNNL
+201 KSAEARMKNL
-211 TDEEKT
+211 TEEEKT

-224 AFELKGSVQ
+224 LFELKGNVQ
-233 SVVVKTEYDKVRY
+233 SAVVITAYDKVRY

-274 GRLSAYTEGEYDM
+274 GRISAYTEGEYDM

-324 TSDHQVGEYTEMGAD
+324 TSDHLLGEYTEMGAD

-366 VPANDTE
+366 VPTNDTE

-378 ERSIIY
+378 ERSITY

>member
-41 IPLMFAENAQKIKE
+41 IPLMFAENAQMMKE

-61 FSKYQ
+61 YSKCQ
-66 KVMDEHQSFEVEC
+66 KLLDERESFEVEC

-84 ETITKGIIKFQKECN
+84 ETITKGTINFKKDGNC
-99 TYYINHTGGYAR
+99 YINENSSSAR
-111 YESRLSED
+111 YASTLSED
-119 VRGAFDYGERI
+119 VKGAFDNGERI
-130 HICGLDKDGVLVTNY
+130 HVCGLDKDGVLVTNY
-145 GPHNTYTIKCSIS
+145 GPYNTYTLGGNFSGS
-158 SYMLKSTKFG
+158 GLKSASHG
-168 ERNYKS
+168 ERNYKRYLRRLYNMD
-174 RIRKLYDWD
+174 RI
-183 RNVKIV
+183 VKIV
-189 VTNDEGLTTLRE
+189 VTNDEGMTTICE
-201 KSTEARMNNL
+201 KSAEARMKNL
-211 TDEEKT
+211 TEEEKT

-224 AFELKGSVQ
+224 LFELKGNVQ
-233 SVVVKTEYDKVRY
+233 SAVVITAYDKVRY
-246 NFDEEGKLISINGVQ
+246 NFDEEGKLISINGVK

-274 GRLSAYTEGEYDM
+274 GRISAYTEGEYDM

-324 TSDHQVGEYTEMGAD
+324 TSDHLLGEYTEMGAD
-339 KPEKVDMKTTYKY
+339 KPEKVDVKTTYKY

-366 VPANDTE
+366 VPADDTE
-373 GPIYE
+373 GPVYE
-378 ERSIIY
+378 ARSIMY

>member
-41 IPLMFAENAQKIKE
+41 IPLMFAENAQMTKE

-61 FSKYQ
+61 YSKYQ
-66 KVMDEHQSFEVEC
+66 KLLDERESFEVEC

-84 ETITKGIIKFQKECN
+84 KTITKGTINFKKDGNC
-99 TYYINHTGGYAR
+99 YINENGSSAR
-111 YESRLSED
+111 YASTLSED
-119 VRGAFDYGERI
+119 VKGAFDNGEKI
-130 HICGLDKDGVLVTNY
+130 HVCGLDKDGVLITNY
-145 GPHNTYTIKCSIS
+145 GPYNTYTLGGNFSGS
-158 SYMLKSTKFG
+158 GLKSASHG
-168 ERNYKS
+168 ERNYKRYIRRLYNMD
-174 RIRKLYDWD
+174 RI
-183 RNVKIV
+183 VKIV

-201 KSTEARMNNL
+201 KSTEARMKNL
-211 TDEEKT
+211 TEEEKT

-274 GRLSAYTEGEYDM
+274 GRISAYTEGEYDM
-287 VSSFKLVYGKNGF
+287 VLSNKLIYGKNGF

-339 KPEKVDMKTTYKY
+339 KPEKVDVKNTYKY
-352 TGIDDHGNWTRRET
+352 KGIDDHGNWTRRET
-366 VPANDTE
+366 VPADDTE
-373 GPIYE
+373 EPIRVV
-378 ERSIIY
+378 RSIIY